1 MCEVPRSSAQTQ
13 IKTTVSQRKRPSGL
27 PCPLR
32 MALAC
37 AALCFSVPTVVVLG
51 VSVKHWDLPVWRP
64 TSGLSSTLLA
74 SLTLCFLCSFLLTGH
89 PNMGTCILQQTTF
102 AAVLTVAISTVLAK
116 TITVVL
122 ALNTTAPGE
131 RMRHWLIPEI
141 PNSVI
146 PSVPWSKSL
155 SVVGNLS
162 PFHWNEHTLWAYT
175 YHHWMQ

>member
-1 MCEVPRSSAQTQ
+1 MPTEDGSGLRSSVLLCPHGCGPWGLCEALRPACVKANKQT
-13 IKTTVSQRKRPSGL
+13 
-27 PCPLR
+27 
-32 MALAC
+32 
-37 AALCFSVPTVVVLG
+37 
-51 VSVKHWDLPVWRP
+51 
-64 TSGLSSTLLA
+64 LSSTLLA

-102 AAVLTVAISTVLAK
+102 AAVLTVAVSTVLAK

-162 PFHWNEHTLWAYT
+162 PFHWNEHTL
-175 YHHWMQ
+175 